1 MMGFIDFLKNN
12 AKWLG
17 AGILLTFMSS
27 FGQTFFISIFGGHIR
42 NEFGLSH
49 AAWGGIYSLG
59 TTASAV
65 VMIWAGVLTDI
76 LRTRF
81 LGVVVFLGLSLAAV
95 AVAGLHSVVLLPGVI
110 FALRFFGQGMCSHLA
125 VVAMSRWFIANR
137 GRALSLANLGYSFGE
152 AFLPI
157 IFVALMAYV
166 AWYKLW
172 FIAAALLVL
181 AAPLL
186 WWLLKD
192 ERTPQALAQE
202 NVSLGMNGR
211 HWTRKEAL
219 RHPLF
224 WFMVP
229 SLMGPSAFGT
239 AFFFHQVHYSESKG
253 WAHLQFVSFLP
264 LYTAGGV
271 LAMLLSGWALDKF
284 GTPKL
289 IPFCQLPLSIAF
301 VLFAQSGDVSL
312 LLIGLLFFA
321 MTAGANAT
329 LPNAFWAEFYGTEN
343 LGALKALAAALMV
356 LGSAI
361 GPGLTGVLIDAGV
374 PLDTQYLWVAGFFL
388 ICSVLVYIGVTR
400 SKSTLNVIPALG
412 RPNSP

>member
-1 MMGFIDFLKNN
+1 MNFVDFLKTN

-17 AGILLTFMSS
+17 AGILLTFLSS

-42 NEFGLSH
+42 EEFSLSH
-49 AAWGGIYSLG
+49 ATWGGIYSLG
-59 TTASAV
+59 TMASAF

-76 LRTRF
+76 VRTRI
-81 LGVVVFLGLSLAAV
+81 LGVIVFLGLSLAAIGM
-95 AVAGLHSVVLLPGVI
+95 AGLHSAFFLPFVI

-125 VVAMSRWFIANR
+125 VVAMSRWFVANR

-172 FIAAALLVL
+172 LFASAFLFL
-181 AAPLL
+181 AVPLF

-192 ERTPQALAQE
+192 ERKPKVLIRE
-202 NVSLGMNGR
+202 NISVGMDGR
-211 HWTRKEAL
+211 HWTRNEAL

-229 SLMGPSAFGT
+229 SFMGPSAFGT
-239 AFFFHQVHYSESKG
+239 AFFFHQVHYSKIKG
-253 WAHLQFVSFLP
+253 WEHLQFVSFLP
-264 LYTAGGV
+264 LYTAVGV
-271 LAMLLSGWALDKF
+271 LAMILSGWILDKF

-289 IPFCQLPLSIAF
+289 MPFYQLPLSIAF

-321 MTAGANAT
+321 MTAGANST

-343 LGALKALAAALMV
+343 LGALKALATALMV

-361 GPGLTGVLIDAGV
+361 GPGITGILIDAGV

-388 ICSVLVYIGVTR
+388 ICSILVYIGVSR
-400 SKSTLNVIPALG
+400 SKSRLRVMPA
-412 RPNSP
+412 

>member
-1 MMGFIDFLKNN
+1 MMSFINFLKIN

-17 AGILLTFMSS
+17 AGVLLTFMSS

-42 NEFGLSH
+42 EEFGLSH
-49 AAWGGIYSLG
+49 AGWGGIYSLG
-59 TTASAV
+59 TMASAI

-76 LRTRF
+76 VRTRI
-81 LGVVVFLGLSLAAV
+81 LGVAVFLGLSLAAV
-95 AVAGLHSVVLLPGVI
+95 AVAGLHSAFFLPFVI

-125 VVAMSRWFIANR
+125 VVAMSRWFVAER
-137 GRALSLANLGYSFGE
+137 GTALSLANLGYSLGE

-157 IFVALMAYV
+157 IFVVLMAYV
-166 AWYKLW
+166 AWYKIW

-192 ERTPQALAQE
+192 ERTPKVLAQE
-202 NVSLGMNGR
+202 NISVGMNGR
-211 HWTRKEAL
+211 HWTRNEAL

-239 AFFFHQVHYSESKG
+239 AFFFHQVHYSNLKG
-253 WAHLQFVSFLP
+253 WEHLQFVSFLP
-264 LYTAGGV
+264 LYTAGGI
-271 LAMLLSGWALDKF
+271 LAMLLSGWMLDKC
-284 GTPKL
+284 GTLKL
-289 IPFCQLPLSIAF
+289 IPFYQLPLSIAF
-301 VLFAQSGDVSL
+301 ALFAQSDDVSL

-321 MTAGANAT
+321 ITAGANAT
-329 LPNAFWAEFYGTEN
+329 LPNAFWAEFYGTKN

-361 GPGLTGVLIDAGV
+361 GPGITGILIDAGIS
-374 PLDTQYLWVAGFFL
+374 LDTQYLWVAGFFL
-388 ICSVLVYIGVTR
+388 ICSVLVYIGVSR
-400 SKSTLNVIPALG
+400 SKSMLLVMPA
-412 RPNSP
+412 